1 MDGFG
6 LCGPFQGV
14 NCPVQERGA
23 LPICVILGFFNQ
35 SFTPKYFI
43 LSAARVH
50 GTVFLISRSDS
61 SLLE

>member
-35 SFTPKYFI
+35 RF
-43 LSAARVH
+43 
-50 GTVFLISRSDS
+50 TVFSL
-61 SLLE
+61 SLLSILFFLRPLCMGPFS